1 MYGLLRTYD
10 LEIQQ
15 RKARKVNRDKSLAL
29 RAKAR
34 KEENSYTGNPRNQ
47 IRNQI
52 SVNDSVSV
60 TDDSSREDKDDSSNE
75 AKIQEIM
82 ACITK
87 RLMNVKFGRDKR
99 KVNYKKDSSDSV
111 NDKDGSKVDW
121 SKIKC
126 FNCEKTRHLAKDCT
140 KTKSD

>member
-34 KEENSYTGNPRNQ
+34 KEESSYTGNPRNQ

-75 AKIQEIM
+75 AKI
-82 ACITK
+82 
-87 RLMNVKFGRDKR
+87 
-99 KVNYKKDSSDSV
+99 
-111 NDKDGSKVDW
+111 
-121 SKIKC
+121 
-126 FNCEKTRHLAKDCT
+126 
-140 KTKSD
+140 